1 MDKIL
6 GVNSKL
12 MNIINRA
19 ADLLLLNLLY
29 ILACIPVITVGAA
42 TAALYDIMLKMVK
55 GEEGYIF
62 KGYFK
67 AFGNHFKRATGLW
80 LLAVGAGA
88 LIGLDLIFY
97 GFLQGNG
104 GFSLLNYLFCIV
116 FICCLFVFSYQFA
129 VLVTF
134 KENIRTTIRKSL
146 VISIRRLPYTVCI
159 VFLNILPV
167 ILVLLAPFVLPYVL
181 LVLFVIGLSGI
192 AFINSRLFHKVF
204 ETYL

>member
-6 GVNSKL
+6 GVNNKL
-12 MNIINRA
+12 MSIINWA

-29 ILACIPVITVGAA
+29 ILTCIPVITIGAA
-42 TAALYDIMLKMVK
+42 TAALYDIILKMVK

-67 AFGNHFKRATGLW
+67 AFGNYFKRATGLW
-80 LLAVGAGA
+80 VLEMGAGA
-88 LIGLDLIFY
+88 LIGLDLFFY
-97 GFLQGNG
+97 GFIQGNKG
-104 GFSLLNYLFCIV
+104 LSLLNYLFCIV
-116 FICCLFVFSYQFA
+116 FICCLFVFSYQFV

-134 KENIRTTIRKSL
+134 KDNIRTTIRKSF

-159 VFLNILPV
+159 VLLNILPV
-167 ILVLLAPFVLPYVL
+167 ILVLLVPFILPYML
-181 LVLFVIGLSGI
+181 LVQFIIGFSGI